1 MRKRS
6 RVLGVLLATAMAA
19 ASLAGCGGSTGTTEA
34 AKDTTAETT
43 AAGTEA
49 AETAATDK
57 AADKAAA
64 ETEAA
69 DSEKAT
75 TAASADAT
83 ELEMW
88 TFVELHGNHFQDMAE
103 KWNEANPDRQV
114 SLNVNVLPYE
124 DMHNK
129 LQIALQSG
137 EGAPD
142 IVDIELGK
150 FANFLKGEPQLEAL
164 NDAIDP
170 YREDIVASRIE
181 LYSKDGKNYG
191 IPSHVGATVAFYN
204 TEMLEAADID
214 YTTIKTYADLK
225 EAGLKLK
232 EATGKYIISADTSA
246 LWQLNDLIAQQ
257 KKDWVDDAGNVNVN
271 IPEAQKGL
279 ETLKDLQTAGVATTI
294 PGGNPDTEEA
304 YAYYNAGEVAC
315 AIMPMWQMSRYTS
328 YMTDLKGK
336 IAIAPAPV
344 LEEGMPSSVGGGGTG
359 TCVTNQCSD
368 VQLAKDFLAYAKLS
382 VDGNIGL
389 WNNLGFD
396 PCNMD
401 VWSMEEV
408 THNPD
413 NEFVQY
419 FKNNPF
425 EVLNEIKDQ
434 IGLIKSTE
442 AYPAINSTFS
452 ATTLNAIFDSD
463 QDIAAALEEAQ
474 SQIENELQ

>member
-1 MRKRS
+1 MKKRNKILAV
-6 RVLGVLLATAMAA
+6 VLSAA
-19 ASLAGCGGSTGTTEA
+19 LTMGMLTGCGTKNEGTKNQPVSNTNAKTEQDA
-34 AKDTTAETT
+34 SNKDAEKPS
-43 AAGTEA
+43 GEV
-49 AETAATDK
+49 
-57 AADKAAA
+57 
-64 ETEAA
+64 
-69 DSEKAT
+69 
-75 TAASADAT
+75 T

-88 TFVELHGNHFQDMAE
+88 TFVELHGNHFNTMLE
-103 KWNEANPDRQV
+103 KWNTDNPDRQIKLTV
-114 SLNVNVLPYE
+114 SVLPYE
-124 DMHNK
+124 EMHNK

-150 FANFLKGEPQLEAL
+150 FANFLKGEPQLAVL
-164 NDAIDP
+164 NDVVDP
-170 YREDIVASRIE
+170 YREDIVSSRIE
-181 LYSKDGKNYG
+181 LYSKDGNNYG

-204 TEMLEAADID
+204 TEILEAASVD
-214 YTTIKTYADLK
+214 YTTIKTWADLK
-225 EAGLKLK
+225 EAGLKVK
-232 EATGKYIISADTSA
+232 ETTGKYMISADTGA
-246 LWQLNDLIAQQ
+246 LWQLNDLLGQQ
-257 KKDWVDDAGNVNVN
+257 GVDWVNESGEVNVN
-271 IPEAQKGL
+271 IPEAKLGL
-279 ETLKDLQTAGVATTI
+279 EMLKDLQDAGVATTI

-315 AIMPMWQMSRYTS
+315 AVMPLWQMSRYTS

-336 IAIAPAPV
+336 IAIAPVPV

-359 TCVTNQCSD
+359 TCVTNQCTE

-401 VWSMEEV
+401 VWTMEDV

-419 FKNNPF
+419 FINNPF
-425 EVLNEIKDQ
+425 DVLNEIKDG

-442 AYPAINSTFS
+442 AYPSINTTFS
-452 ATTLNAIFDSD
+452 SVTLNSIFESGE
-463 QDIAAALEEAQ
+463 DIGTALEEAQ
-474 SQIENELQ
+474 EQIENELK

>member
-1 MRKRS
+1 MKKRS
-6 RVLGVLLATAMAA
+6 KILAATLAA
-19 ASLAGCGGSTGTTEA
+19 ALMAGSLSGCGGGNSDQTQAPTEEKTTESAAETPGETTEA
-34 AKDTTAETT
+34 AENSQTESTAS
-43 AAGTEA
+43 GEA
-49 AETAATDK
+49 A
-57 AADKAAA
+57 
-64 ETEAA
+64 
-69 DSEKAT
+69 
-75 TAASADAT
+75 

-88 TFVELHGNHFQDMAE
+88 TFVELHGDHFQDMCE
-103 KWNEANPDRQV
+103 KWNAENPDRQIN
-114 SLNVNVLPYE
+114 LNVNVLPYE
-124 DMHNK
+124 EMHNN

-150 FANFLKGEPQLEAL
+150 FANFLKGESQLVEL
-164 NDAIDP
+164 NDVIDP

-204 TEMLEAADID
+204 TEILEAAGVD
-214 YTTIKTYADLK
+214 YTKIVTWEDLK
-225 EAGLKLK
+225 EAGLQVK
-232 EATGKYIISADTSA
+232 EKTGKYMISADTSA
-246 LWQLNDLIAQQ
+246 LWQLNDLLAQQ
-257 KKDWVDDAGNVNVN
+257 GVDWVDDEGNVNVN

-279 ETLKDLQTAGVATTI
+279 EMLKDLQDSGVATTI

-304 YAYYNAGEVAC
+304 YAYYNQGEVAT

-336 IAIAPAPV
+336 IAIAPVPV
-344 LEEGMPSSVGGGGTG
+344 LEKGMPSSVGGGGTG
-359 TCVTNQCSD
+359 TCVTNQCEDIQS
-368 VQLAKDFLAYAKLS
+368 AKDFLAYAKLT

-396 PCNMD
+396 PCNME
-401 VWSMEEV
+401 VWEMEEV

-419 FKNNPF
+419 FQNNPF
-425 EVLNEIKDQ
+425 DVLNQIKDG

-442 AYPAINSTFS
+442 AYPNINSTFS
-452 ATTLNAIFDSD
+452 SVTLNAIFENGE
-463 QDIAAALEEAQ
+463 DIAAALEEAQ
-474 SQIENELQ
+474 AQIKNELQ

>member
-1 MRKRS
+1 MKKRS
-6 RVLGVLLATAMAA
+6 KILAATLAA
-19 ASLAGCGGSTGTTEA
+19 ALMAGSLSGCGGGNSDQTQAPTEEKTTESAAETPGETTEA
-34 AKDTTAETT
+34 AENSQTESTAS
-43 AAGTEA
+43 GEA
-49 AETAATDK
+49 A
-57 AADKAAA
+57 
-64 ETEAA
+64 
-69 DSEKAT
+69 
-75 TAASADAT
+75 

-88 TFVELHGNHFQDMAE
+88 TFVELHGDHFQDMCE
-103 KWNEANPDRQV
+103 KWNAENPDRQIN
-114 SLNVNVLPYE
+114 LNVNVLPYE
-124 DMHNK
+124 EMHNN

-150 FANFLKGEPQLEAL
+150 FANFLKGESQLVEL
-164 NDAIDP
+164 NDVIDP

-204 TEMLEAADID
+204 TEILEAAGVD
-214 YTTIKTYADLK
+214 YTKIVTWEDLK
-225 EAGLKLK
+225 EAGLQVK
-232 EATGKYIISADTSA
+232 EKTGKYMISADTSA
-246 LWQLNDLIAQQ
+246 LWQLNDLLAQQ
-257 KKDWVDDAGNVNVN
+257 GVDWVDDEGNVNVN

-279 ETLKDLQTAGVATTI
+279 EMLKDLQDSGVATTI

-304 YAYYNAGEVAC
+304 YAYYNQGEVAT

-336 IAIAPAPV
+336 IAIAPVPV
-344 LEEGMPSSVGGGGTG
+344 LEKGMPSSVGGGGTG
-359 TCVTNQCSD
+359 TCVTNQCED
-368 VQLAKDFLAYAKLS
+368 IQLAKDFLAYAKLT

-396 PCNMD
+396 PCNME
-401 VWSMEEV
+401 VWEMEEV

-419 FKNNPF
+419 FQNNPF
-425 EVLNEIKDQ
+425 DVLNQIKDG

-442 AYPAINSTFS
+442 AYPNINSTFS
-452 ATTLNAIFDSD
+452 SVTLNAIFENGE
-463 QDIAAALEEAQ
+463 DIAAALEEAQ
-474 SQIENELQ
+474 AQIKNELQ